1 MLNDNWDGILRKNKL
16 VEETLLEDKY
26 STTLDSYLEILADYR
41 SKIKDKKKLKEFDA
55 LYKERVVPQIK
66 EIKKRQFVFSAKDA
80 IEWLTK
86 YTMPYFKK
94 HFGTKETKSKTPIDD
109 KTMKEVLKPV
119 TICDIL
125 SEPSPKH
132 LEMLVKSDDGVDYW
146 NQYLQSK
153 KLNPFAYDF
162 LNPPKWID
170 DLFIYKNALRQWFEV
185 QGGSKKHIVTKI
197 FRMASCKNKAPWASW
212 SGTAWRGLARSMKA
226 VATYKMTD
234 EVSDWGGR
242 LWLVGTTAY
251 KSKYPIQSWTNFQ
264 DSSLEFASPH
274 MTAGADVGVVLE
286 TKISKNEGFLS
297 HEVTNL
303 NNENFEE
310 FEVIRISN
318 KETIVKAYVK
328 IEEIVAWL
336 YKQFNFDNKK
346 KYPDLSLLINS
357 QSPSFIVECIN
368 KLAPVFGHDLAK
380 KLMRP
385 SHPFRKELDLR
396 VQSLLYTKVQYGR

>member
-1 MLNDNWDGILRKNKL
+1 MPFNNNWDGIVRKNKL
-16 VEETLLEDKY
+16 VEETLSEDKY
-26 STTLDSYLEILADYR
+26 SKTLDSYLEILAGYR

-55 LYKERVVPQIK
+55 LYKERVVPRIK

-132 LEMLVKSDDGVDYW
+132 LEMLVKSDDEVDYW

-170 DLFIYKNALRQWFEV
+170 DLFIYKNALRQWFEA

-212 SGTAWRGLARSMKA
+212 SGVAWRGLFRSLA
-226 VATYKMTD
+226 VVSKKYTITG
-234 EVSDWGGR
+234 EVVKRGGDS
-242 LWLVGTTAY
+242 WLVGAAKY
-251 KSKYPIQSWTNFQ
+251 KSKYPVQSWTNSFDTAVVFARPDYAQ
-264 DSSLEFASPH
+264 YLSKHDSES
-274 MTAGADVGVVLE
+274 GCGVILE
-286 TKISKNEGFLS
+286 TSISKEEGFLS
-297 HEVTNL
+297 PQASNKVSKGEHSDFKES
-303 NNENFEE
+303 
-310 FEVIRISN
+310 EVIRCSS
-318 KETIVKAYVK
+318 KEIAVKAYINMNRLVNAVVNEMNY
-328 IEEIVAWL
+328 EEIYETEEKEFLKAGTTVL
-336 YKQFNFDNKK
+336 
-346 KYPDLSLLINS
+346 
-357 QSPSFIVECIN
+357 E
-368 KLAPVFGHDLAK
+368 KLFESSVAK
-380 KLMRP
+380 KLM
-385 SHPFRKELDLR
+385 STGHPFRKSFLNMR
-396 VQSLLYTKVQYGR
+396 R